1 MGNYIQQNE
10 GACLIKRCLFIDLT
24 SSAYYY
30 LQSGFYLQK
39 IISDTTVKSFIELAQ
54 EKSF

>member
-10 GACLIKRCLFIDLT
+10 GACLFKCSSFIDLT
-24 SSAYYY
+24 SSANYY

-54 EKSF
+54 QKFF